1 MKKLLLILL
10 CLPLIGFGQ
19 DDVSKYIYL
28 NSGIIV
34 SNNKTNTDLSS
45 TFSANFENGSKI
57 HFGIGYN
64 FYNLNNLSFDF
75 EINYLN
81 QYIQLN
87 HKDFHGC
94 TEDGDLAIGE
104 NISQAKSDILSFKIK
119 NNIKL
124 LYASSFKIYLI
135 LSPRIDFVFPEDYSS
150 SFSSYNNGKGT
161 TQRYPETEFNKVIYL
176 SEIGIGIQKAL
187 NKIIISSN
195 LMYAI
200 SLTDTFKS
208 SSVDEIEMFNDF
220 NKKIS
225 INNLVLSISIGKYI

>member
-1 MKKLLLILL
+1 M
-10 CLPLIGFGQ
+10 IGFGQ
-19 DDVSKYIYL
+19 TDVSKYIYL

-45 TFSANFENGSKI
+45 TFSANFENGSKF

-81 QYIQLN
+81 KYLQLN
-87 HKDFHGC
+87 HKDFHGY

-161 TQRYPETEFNKVIYL
+161 TQNRSPEFNKVIYL
-176 SEIGIGIQKAL
+176 SELGLGIQKAL

>member
-10 CLPLIGFGQ
+10 CLPMIGFGQ
-19 DDVSKYIYL
+19 TDVSKYIYL

-45 TFSANFENGSKI
+45 TFSANFENGSKF

-81 QYIQLN
+81 KYLQLN
-87 HKDFHGC
+87 HKDFHGY

-161 TQRYPETEFNKVIYL
+161 TQNRSPEFNKVIYL
-176 SEIGIGIQKAL
+176 SELGLGIQKAL